1 VELYEFA
8 PKTAAS
14 ILLPDQEVILCPI
27 GDIQLGS
34 PGCEV
39 DRLKAH
45 IAWAEGLR
53 KQGKSV
59 YYLGMGDYIDA
70 DSPSNRKRI
79 KALWGDM
86 YDSTRASI
94 IKGREVYLEEVK
106 KILAPTVGHWIGLLS
121 GHHIAEFEDGTN
133 GDSRL
138 AQFLKTKYLGS
149 STMLHL
155 RFRGGNLNRG
165 VTCKIWAHHGEG
177 SGQSITA
184 PINKVMQRA
193 VPYWFANL
201 YLIGH
206 YHSKATQPIPWIES
220 TTGPGGEVKLK
231 GTTRYIVSTG
241 GWLAGYAENSKGA
254 FGLPEGN
261 YIEKAML
268 APHTLGAPVI
278 FIRPKRTSSEVRIDL
293 NVSV

>member
-1 VELYEFA
+1 MELFEFA

-14 ILLPDQEVILCPI
+14 ILLPDQEIILCPI
-27 GDIQLGS
+27 GDIQYGS

-59 YYLGMGDYIDA
+59 YYIGMGDYTDA

-79 KALWGDM
+79 VAIWGDL
-86 YDSTRASI
+86 YDSTRAAI

-106 KILAPTVGHWIGLLS
+106 KLLAPTVGHWIGLLS

-155 RFRGGNLNRG
+155 RFKGRGYDGA
-165 VTCKIWAHHGEG
+165 VCKIWAHHGEG
-177 SGQSITA
+177 SGQSVSA
-184 PINKVMQRA
+184 GINKVMQRA

-201 YLIGH
+201 YLMGH
-206 YHSKATQPIPWIES
+206 FHSVDAKPIPWIES
-220 TTGPGGEVKLK
+220 VTGPGGEVHLK
-231 GTTRYIVSTG
+231 GTKRFIVVTG
-241 GWLAGYAENSKGA
+241 GWLAGYAEGSKDA
-254 FGLPEGN
+254 FGLPVGN

-278 FIRPKRTSSEVRIDL
+278 FIRPKRDRHGVRIDL